1 MKKIGY
7 ARVSTKD
14 QNLEMQIEAMKHAG
28 CDKIYMEKK
37 SGRKLKNRPV
47 LRRLLKQSTAGDILI
62 VWKIDR
68 LGRSARELLEVLDI
82 VRGKCMIIISL
93 KEGIDTSTM
102 IGELFFM
109 MAGVF
114 AEMEINGRS
123 ERTREGI
130 ELARQKGK
138 RIGRPNT
145 GNQRTENFSI
155 TISARYSSNSITH
168 YLSGSPSEIQMLT
181 EPHITSVSPSSGI
194 SDGYNF
200 VINTDCISINK
211 IMAGIYSSL

>member
-28 CDKIYMEKK
+28 CDKIYMGKK

-93 KEGIDTSTM
+93 KK
-102 IGELFFM
+102 
-109 MAGVF
+109 V
-114 AEMEINGRS
+114 
-123 ERTREGI
+123 
-130 ELARQKGK
+130 
-138 RIGRPNT
+138 
-145 GNQRTENFSI
+145 
-155 TISARYSSNSITH
+155 
-168 YLSGSPSEIQMLT
+168 
-181 EPHITSVSPSSGI
+181 
-194 SDGYNF
+194 
-200 VINTDCISINK
+200 
-211 IMAGIYSSL
+211 

>member
-68 LGRSARELLEVLDI
+68 LGRSARELLEVHIPADTRSAFP
-82 VRGKCMIIISL
+82 VISVQ
-93 KEGIDTSTM
+93 SP
-102 IGELFFM
+102 
-109 MAGVF
+109 V
-114 AEMEINGRS
+114 
-123 ERTREGI
+123 
-130 ELARQKGK
+130 
-138 RIGRPNT
+138 
-145 GNQRTENFSI
+145 SI
-155 TISARYSSNSITH
+155 QCCWQS
-168 YLSGSPSEIQMLT
+168 
-181 EPHITSVSPSSGI
+181 
-194 SDGYNF
+194 
-200 VINTDCISINK
+200 
-211 IMAGIYSSL
+211 